1 MAESEEGL
9 NNLLRKVKKESEKAG
24 LKVNIQKKKIM
35 ASAPITSQKIDGKK
49 VETVS
54 DLIFLGSKL
63 TAGGDCSHKIKNTCS
78 LEEKLWQI

>member
-9 NNLLRKVKKESEKAG
+9 NNLLMKVKEESEKAG
-24 LKVNIQKKKIM
+24 LKVNIQKKKKKIM
-35 ASAPITSQKIDGKK
+35 ASGPITSQKIDGKK
-49 VETVS
+49 VETMS

-78 LEEKLWQI
+78 LEEKL

>member
-78 LEEKLWQI
+78 LEEKL